1 MNNQIP
7 ALKQKIN
14 AAVKALMK
22 DAFDAN
28 SDDFH
33 VFVDFSGHI
42 NLVEVRVFLGG
53 CTEDKDAVYLC
64 CSYTQP
70 LPSQLRD
77 IEAWKKSLSE
87 LIDARKKLKQLKEE
101 QSKKLWSDHA

>member
-33 VFVDFSGHI
+33 VFVDFSGHV

-53 CTEDKDAVYLC
+53 RTEDKDAVYLC
-64 CSYTQP
+64 RSYTQP
-70 LPSQLRD
+70 LPHQLRD
-77 IEAWKKSLSE
+77 VGAWKESLSE
-87 LIDARKKLKQLKEE
+87 LIEARKKLKQLKEE
-101 QSKKLWSDHA
+101 QSKKLWGEHV

>member
-33 VFVDFSGHI
+33 VFFEFSGHVSLFALHYYI
-42 NLVEVRVFLGG
+42 GG
-53 CTEDKDAVYLC
+53 YSENKDLVYLC
-64 CSYTQP
+64 RCSTQP

-77 IEAWKKSLSE
+77 VEAWKESLSE
-87 LIDARKKLKQLKEE
+87 LIEARKKLKQLKEE
-101 QSKKLWSDHA
+101 QSKKLWSDHV

>member
-22 DAFDAN
+22 DAFDAHSN
-28 SDDFH
+28 DFH
-33 VFVDFSGHI
+33 VFIDFSGHVDLFEI
-42 NLVEVRVFLGG
+42 R
-53 CTEDKDAVYLC
+53 VYLDGCSEDSKSIYIC
-64 CSYTQP
+64 CTYTQP
-70 LPSQLRD
+70 LPYERRK

>member
-33 VFVDFSGHI
+33 VFVDFSGHV
-42 NLVEVRVFLGG
+42 NLVDVFVYLDGYS
-53 CTEDKDAVYLC
+53 EDKKPTC
-64 CSYTQP
+64 IHSSYTQP
-70 LPSQLRD
+70 LPPQLRNV
-77 IEAWKKSLSE
+77 EAWKKSLSK

>member
-33 VFVDFSGHI
+33 VFVDFYGYA
-42 NLVEVRVFLGG
+42 NLFEVRVFLGG
-53 CTEDKDAVYLC
+53 HTEDKDAVYLC

-70 LPSQLRD
+70 LPSQLKD

-87 LIDARKKLKQLKEE
+87 LIEARKKLKQLKEE
-101 QSKKLWSDHA
+101 QSKKLWSDHV

>member
-1 MNNQIP
+1 MSNQIP

-33 VFVDFSGHI
+33 VDFSGHV
-42 NLVEVRVFLGG
+42 NLVEVRVF
-53 CTEDKDAVYLC
+53 
-64 CSYTQP
+64 
-70 LPSQLRD
+70 
-77 IEAWKKSLSE
+77 
-87 LIDARKKLKQLKEE
+87 
-101 QSKKLWSDHA
+101 

>member
-33 VFVDFSGHI
+33 VFIDFSGNV
-42 NLVEVRVFLGG
+42 NLFEIR
-53 CTEDKDAVYLC
+53 VYLDGHC
-64 CSYTQP
+64 EDSKPTYICRSYTQQ
-70 LPSQLRD
+70 LPSQLRNV
-77 IEAWKKSLSE
+77 EAWKESLSE

>member
-33 VFVDFSGHI
+33 VFVDFSGHV
-42 NLVEVRVFLGG
+42 NLVEVRVFLGLLNHLG
-53 CTEDKDAVYLC
+53 DGK
-64 CSYTQP
+64 
-70 LPSQLRD
+70 
-77 IEAWKKSLSE
+77 
-87 LIDARKKLKQLKEE
+87 RKI
-101 QSKKLWSDHA
+101 

>member
-33 VFVDFSGHI
+33 VLFEFSGHASLFAVHYYI
-42 NLVEVRVFLGG
+42 GG
-53 CTEDKDAVYLC
+53 YSENKDVVYLC
-64 CSYTQP
+64 RYRTQP
-70 LPSQLRD
+70 LPHQLRD
-77 IEAWKKSLSE
+77 VGAWKESLSE
-87 LIDARKKLKQLKEE
+87 LIEARKKLKQLKEE
-101 QSKKLWSDHA
+101 QSKKLWGDHV

>member
-1 MNNQIP
+1 MSNQIP

-33 VFVDFSGHI
+33 VYFEFSGHASLFALHYYI
-42 NLVEVRVFLGG
+42 GG
-53 CTEDKDAVYLC
+53 YSENKDVVYLC
-64 CSYTQP
+64 RCRTQP
-70 LPSQLRD
+70 LPHQLRD
-77 IEAWKKSLSE
+77 VGAWKESLSE
-87 LIDARKKLKQLKEE
+87 LIEARKKLKQLKEE
-101 QSKKLWSDHA
+101 QSKKGYAE